1 MAINFD
7 HQRDRISTSSGT
19 LTLNTTGAFTIPVGN
34 TAQRPSTL
42 STGQIRFN
50 SQQQTFE
57 GYNGAGWSSLGGVR
71 DVDGNTYIIAETSP
85 GVNNNEIDFYTD
97 GTQRMQIGATG
108 IIAIGDTLTEFT
120 IDGSTGDT
128 TVGGNLQVN
137 GTLTVDGIATL
148 KAGTSGTI
156 NVGDDNTDNVVFN
169 ADVNSNVIP
178 NTDATY
184 DLGSTSQN
192 WNVAYVQTLDSN
204 TETITVDVT
213 GSLVL
218 PVGTVAERP
227 GAPTRGMIRYNS
239 DDTTFEGYDGTAW
252 GSLGGVKDVDQDTYI
267 SAEDSPGS
275 DNDEL
280 DFYTAG
286 VQRMTIGSTGQITAA
301 ATYTPTNAQD
311 LVTKDWV
318 ETSLS
323 AGTPTDG
330 TWQDGAYLGFADT
343 DKVVDI
349 LDELNESLENV
360 RNNTFVRSVTF
371 TANPTSGG
379 EGTTVT
385 LNLNVDGNANE
396 YDIVWGDGGTT
407 TGTSDSTPSHTYT
420 SNANSPYT
428 VTVRAYNNNAI
439 SGSAGSESS
448 VTNTD
453 YIIIYTADPVMAFA
467 LYRTSAGG
475 SPLIGNNL
483 YVIEGDSL
491 YMENNTT
498 NTTMADVTYSMDWG
512 DGSSVDNIANDNAD
526 GGVLGNRL
534 QHTWAV
540 GTNTGTSLDTL
551 LLTLDSHTTAD
562 PAVIPDSTTLNLKV
576 YDPTIAAPDGLS
588 TKTIAGPSSVGTSP
602 LLASSFIDNTSGT
615 TLTAGTSVT
624 RVTKNS
630 GLLESSETA
639 TYAYDGDSGILTALV
654 NDADDGNITLTSGS
668 QADTYTSLILTSEA
682 DYNLLDSSG
691 SSVSFNS
698 SIYHPGLYK
707 GFKAKVAKNASA
719 VADGVNSFQL
729 SHSTTGNTNKAEF
742 VKDTLTATPTV
753 TQGTITENTGN
764 YKYISGIPY
773 YDTGSSLTWSGITV
787 NNFIGQ
793 TYRNTTSVVTVS
805 SGTNQESTTQNSVDV
820 QNYSYADIDGSTT
833 FLTGG
838 IPNANTGNGTPYS
851 IGDLTVNIISSSVRT
866 VETIQV
872 NANNV
877 NGSGLAVVNGQVIQ
891 VHTAAQS
898 GISEI
903 AIDVSSS
910 LGSTYTDDGVRIFN
924 FSAATTNNPVIPA
937 ATNFYTNNLYTEAAD
952 PGVAGTQEAT
962 IRLGRLEHNVT
973 NYTSYL
979 PAGPDR
985 SSDTG
990 TQYFTFAFRRT
1001 VVANFTINITSA
1013 TGVSGVWI
1021 AAPGT
1026 AIDNASTING
1036 WLDCGIQYAGSGV
1049 PGADTGN
1056 GGNGSNGCAVTGG
1069 DIIANNTAL
1078 SGGYTMTLGTENL
1091 TNATGNVALVR
1102 IALNTNQS
1110 ITGLSI
1116 T

>member
-34 TAQRPSTL
+34 TAQRPAVL
-42 STGQIRFN
+42 NTGQIRFN

-71 DVDGNTYIIAETSP
+71 DVDGNTYVIAETSP

-108 IIAIGDTLTEFT
+108 IIAMGDTLAEFT
-120 IDGSTGDT
+120 IDGATGDT

-156 NVGDDNTDNVVFN
+156 NVGDDDTDNVVFN

-184 DLGSTSQN
+184 DLGSTRQN
-192 WNVAYVQTLDSN
+192 WSTAYVQTLDSN

-227 GAPTRGMIRYNS
+227 GAPAQGMIRYNS

-267 SAEDSPGS
+267 SAEDSPGA

-280 DFYTAG
+280 DFYTGG
-286 VQRMTIGSTGQITAA
+286 VNRMTIDSTGQITAE
-301 ATYTPTNAQD
+301 ATYIPTNAQD

-318 ETSLS
+318 ENSLS
-323 AGTPTDG
+323 ATAGTPTDG
-330 TWQDGAYLGFADT
+330 TWQDGAYLGFVDT
-343 DKVVDI
+343 DKVVDV

-360 RNNTFVRSVTF
+360 RNNTFVRAITF
-371 TANPTSGG
+371 TGTPTSAGAG
-379 EGTTVT
+379 STIT
-385 LNLNVDGNANE
+385 LTLNVDGNANK
-396 YDIVWGDGGTT
+396 YDITWGDGGTT
-407 TGTSDSTPSHTYT
+407 IGTTDSTPSYTYN
-420 SNANSPYT
+420 SNVNSPFT
-428 VTVRAYNNNAI
+428 VTVRAYNDNAI
-439 SGSAGSESS
+439 SGSAGSEASS
-448 VTNTD
+448 TRED
-453 YIIIYTADPVMAFA
+453 YIVIFTANAVAAFE
-467 LYRTSAGG
+467 LYRVVTGG
-475 SPLIGNNL
+475 TDLTGNDL

-491 YMENNTT
+491 YMQNNTS
-498 NTTMADVTYSMDWG
+498 NTGGASVTYTMDWG
-512 DGSSVDNIANDNAD
+512 DGTAVDNIASDNDP
-526 GGVLGNRL
+526 GGVNGTRL
-534 QHTWAV
+534 QHTW
-540 GTNTGTSLDTL
+540 GPGTSSGTSRDNL
-551 LLTLDSHTTAD
+551 LLTLTSHSTAD
-562 PAVIPDSTTLNLKV
+562 PSTIPSLVTLPLKV
-576 YDPTIAAPDGLS
+576 YDPNIAVPDGLS
-588 TKTIAGPSSVGTSP
+588 TKTISGPSSTGTDP
-602 LLASSFIDNTSGT
+602 LLTSGFTNNNTSST
-615 TLTAGTSVT
+615 TAGSSVT
-624 RVTKNS
+624 RVVNS
-630 GLLESSETA
+630 GTISSSVIS
-639 TYAYDGDSGILTALV
+639 TYAYDADAGTLTALV
-654 NDADDGNITLTSGS
+654 NGVDDGNVTFSNTNQTG
-668 QADTYTSLILTSEA
+668 TYTSLVVTDEE
-682 DYNLLDSSG
+682 DYNLLNSGG
-691 SSVSFNS
+691 SSTTFNS
-698 SIYHPGLYK
+698 SIYHPGLYT
-707 GFKAKVAKNASA
+707 GFKAQVSKSGASFTA
-719 VADGVNSFQL
+719 GTNDYQL
-729 SHSTTGNTNKAEF
+729 SHSTTGNTNTVEF
-742 VKDTLTATPTV
+742 VVDNLTSTPTTAGGTLT
-753 TQGTITENTGN
+753 ENVGN
-764 YKYISGIPY
+764 YKYISGVPY
-773 YDTGSSLTWSGITV
+773 YDTGSSLTLSGVTIED
-787 NNFIGQ
+787 FIGQ
-793 TYRNTTSVVTVS
+793 TYRNTTNVFEVS
-805 SGTNQESTTQNSVDV
+805 SGTNLEGTGSSAIST
-820 QNYSYADIDGSTT
+820 QNYSYSDIDGTVT

-838 IPNANTGNGTPYS
+838 IPNADTGNGTPYA
-851 IGDLTVNIISSSVRT
+851 IGDVTVNITSSSVRT
-866 VETIQV
+866 IENLQHRAT
-872 NANNV
+872 NV
-877 NGSGLAVVNGQVIQ
+877 NGSGGYQILSESVA
-891 VHTAAQS
+891 VHTANQS
-898 GISEI
+898 GINEI
-903 AIDVSSS
+903 AIDVNNS
-910 LGSTYTDDGVRIFN
+910 LGSTYTDNGVRIFD
-924 FSAATTNNPVIPA
+924 FSAATTDNPVIPG

-952 PGVAGTQEAT
+952 PGVTGTKEAT
-962 IRLGRLEHNVT
+962 IRLGVLEHNVE
-973 NYTSYL
+973 NYSTFL

-985 SSDTG
+985 SGDTG
-990 TQYFTFAFRRT
+990 VQYFTFAFRRT
-1001 VVANFTINITSA
+1001 VVANFTINITST

-1026 AIDNASTING
+1026 AIDSASTING

-1078 SGGYTMTLGTENL
+1078 SGGFTMTLGTENL